1 METINE
7 LNRELEIDFIYN
19 LYRRELIKTLKK
31 LRRSW
36 RYVYYVKMGNILT
49 NMETYKEQ
57 KCYDDPLTKYGI
69 KKVVE
74 TYWRKYEKKDP
85 LLRLTDKMQ
94 QEILVYP
101 ESLLD
106 KMSNMSANNGLNIK
120 FTLDNPD
127 ESNDSNPKDIG
138 KVVEMI
144 SKWRDYT
151 GNYEPL
157 DRMVYRGGGY
167 EPY

>member
-1 METINE
+1 MGYIEDCNKCNYGVYSRI
-7 LNRELEIDFIYN
+7 LF
-19 LYRRELIKTLKK
+19 KTLKK

-36 RYVYYVKMGNILT
+36 KYKDYIKMGNILT
-49 NMETYKEQ
+49 NMEIYKNFEF
-57 KCYDDPLTKYGI
+57 YDDPFTKYGI

-94 QEILVYP
+94 KEMLVYP

-106 KMSNMSANNGLNIK
+106 KMSNMSANNNGLNIK

-127 ESNDSNPKDIG
+127 KLNDSNPKDVG
-138 KVVEMI
+138 KFAEML